1 MYENLG
7 QKNTFTVA
15 VWCGHPLI
23 FLSYERKSYQLPV
36 LFGEEFFAVANVWF
50 NKVSWK
56 KRLLS
61 DVELG
66 KYSTPLRVDYN
77 SIRILL
83 QKNIL
88 M

>member
-15 VWCGHPLI
+15 VWSGHPLI

-36 LFGEEFFAVANVWF
+36 LFGEEFSMLQMFWVQQ
-50 NKVSWK
+50 SQLK

-61 DVELG
+61 DVE
-66 KYSTPLRVDYN
+66 
-77 SIRILL
+77 
-83 QKNIL
+83 
-88 M
+88 